1 MSLQTGSITGS
12 SMRMMKMNDDV
23 SIPEDMMERYEERRT
38 TETIIKRDPVLEQI
52 AQELHQININL
63 EKIARRIQM
72 PEVI

>member
-1 MSLQTGSITGS
+1 
-12 SMRMMKMNDDV
+12 MMKMNDDV